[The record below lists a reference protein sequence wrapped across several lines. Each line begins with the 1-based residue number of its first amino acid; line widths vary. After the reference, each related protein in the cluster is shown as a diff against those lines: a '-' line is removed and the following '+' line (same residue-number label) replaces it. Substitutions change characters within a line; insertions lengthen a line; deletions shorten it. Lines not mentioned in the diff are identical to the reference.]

1 MGRKVKNDLG
11 LIETMVDKRLP
22 QAGVYVSAEQRI
34 KKMHYTMITK
44 EFCDTMNEINAIQTN
59 YQVPSKVGACWMDWW
74 PSWWCTLVVVHGC
87 C

>member
-22 QAGVYVSAEQRI
+22 QAGVYVSAEERI

-44 EFCDTMNEINAIQTN
+44 EFCDTMNEINSIQTS
-59 YQVPSKVGACWMDWW
+59 YQVGEFFNFWRFFVRK
-74 PSWWCTLVVVHGC
+74 T
-87 C
+87 